1 MNKQTQKRYSLIAG
15 LAAGVIV
22 DGYLRATSGN
32 EGNLLVHSVVFLV
45 TTVVV
50 YGIAYAILVIRNK
63 ESKS

>member
-45 TTVVV
+45 TTVV

>member
-1 MNKQTQKRYSLIAG
+1 MDKQKQYSLQVG
-15 LAAGVIV
+15 LITGAAV

-32 EGNLLVHSVVFLV
+32 EGNLLVHSAVFLV

-50 YGIAYAILVIRNK
+50 YSAAYAILVIRNK

>member
-1 MNKQTQKRYSLIAG
+1 MNKQTQKRYSLISG

-22 DGYLRATSGN
+22 DGYLRATSDN

-50 YGIAYAILVIRNK
+50 YGAAYAILVIRNK

>member
-1 MNKQTQKRYSLIAG
+1 MDKQKRYSILVGLIAG
-15 LAAGVIV
+15 AAA

-50 YGIAYAILVIRNK
+50 YGAAYAILVIRNK

>member
-32 EGNLLVHSVVFLV
+32 EGSLLVHSVVFLV
-45 TTVVV
+45 TTVV